1 LTATPIP
8 VATGSRLLDVRR
20 LLGVDLARGI
30 ALIGMMSVHVMPSLA
45 TDGAVTW
52 AYRLFAGR
60 ASALFAVLAGLSLIL
75 ALSEKKDEPRELLGA
90 RRGVFGRAAVIAVV
104 GLLLGSLGSGVAIIL
119 VHYAVLFAIG
129 ALFLG
134 LGARPL
140 LLTAAAWMVLSPI
153 VGHVLRQDVPTGPG
167 PSPSLASLADPGQLA
182 LTILLTGYYPVL
194 QWTGYVLVGMA
205 LGRLP
210 LRRTVIRLR
219 LLVAGG
225 LIAVAAKLVSAALLG
240 PAGGLDRLTVP
251 RSSVLAGR
259 ELATILQTGM
269 YGTTPT
275 SSWWWL
281 AVSTP
286 HSGVPLDL
294 LHTTGTALAVIG
306 GCLLLAAGLRDRW
319 RWLVL
324 PVAAAG
330 SMTLTLYTLHV
341 TSLAVIRGVNTGTT
355 TSSPTALWA
364 VSAILAV
371 LLAVAWQL
379 TGRRG
384 PLESVVSVMSAA
396 ARGSGSAGDRLSAPP
411 R

>member
-1 LTATPIP
+1 MTVTPVP
-8 VATGSRLLDVRR
+8 VAARSRLLDRRR
-20 LLGVDLARGI
+20 LLGVDVARGI

-45 TDGAVTW
+45 PDGAVTW

-75 ALSEKKDEPRELLGA
+75 ALKGEKDAPPEFGA
-90 RRGVFGRAAVIAVV
+90 RRGILGRAAVVAAV
-104 GLLLGSLGSGVAIIL
+104 GLFLGSLGSGVAIIL

-129 ALFLG
+129 ALFIG
-134 LGARPL
+134 MGARPL
-140 LLTAAAWMVLSPI
+140 LLTATAWMVLSPV
-153 VGHVLRQDVPTGPG
+153 VGHLLRQDMPAGPG
-167 PSPSLASLADPGQLA
+167 ASPSLASLADPGQLV

-210 LRRTVIRLR
+210 LRRTAIGLW
-219 LLVAGG
+219 LLVIGV
-225 LIAVAAKLVSAALLG
+225 LLAVAAKLVSAVLLG

-251 RSSVLAGR
+251 RSSALAGR
-259 ELATILQTGM
+259 ELGTILQTGM

-286 HSGVPLDL
+286 HSAVPLDL
-294 LHTTGTALAVIG
+294 LHTTGTAVAVIG
-306 GCLLLAAGLRDRW
+306 GCLVLVTGLRARW

-341 TSLAVIRGVNTGTT
+341 TSLAVIRGVTSATT
-355 TSSPTALWA
+355 TSPTALWA
-364 VSAILAV
+364 VSVVVAV
-371 LLAVAWQL
+371 LLALAWQL

-384 PLESVVSVMSAA
+384 PLENVASVMSAA
-396 ARGSGSAGDRLSAPP
+396 ARGGASAGYRSSAPP